1 MVCEKNAGLDF
12 FSLYKVNCLFGDAVM
27 LGFRQWLFNEV
38 SDRVMKEL
46 EQWSRQNQGQL
57 PFSDLFASMSRNKGL
72 RQLVPL
78 QGANKDTAVPQSILD
93 KLQELGMEIDYQKGL
108 VQDMDGR
115 SYRLGKYILGKTY
128 EENPNEKNAK
138 RKYLFSEEQRQWW
151 VKSGNPV
158 GVLEFVARQNR
169 YMVVISRSPVDVVR
183 MSDHDGWT
191 SCHGQGGSYF
201 QCAISD
207 AKGAGGIAYVVRRED
222 LRGVNLQDPEIF
234 VDPDRG
240 VMGIK
245 PIARLR
251 LRQLVHKEAGYD
263 LAVPEERVYG
273 AEVPGFLET
282 VRKWALEQQEEKL
295 GGRRPRL
302 AEFIL
307 KGGSYQDTKASRLLN
322 HLFGDDLDR
331 GDVEHEEGGDI
342 FAQYEREVEEI
353 TAEYRDYFKHS
364 SFHAEVEDS
373 EGNPY
378 VYYRGWL
385 KLDFPEGL
393 EITSPDD
400 MKKRRE
406 IMKWAGENLYG
417 SVEDY
422 QIKGN
427 SIIFDIVD
435 SSGNMDPDSFR
446 GFIEDELTENEKRV
460 DEYVHDLYRLLV
472 SLRLIKSTKA
482 YDVHGDISRLGEE
495 ERHFQHFELYDHEEN
510 HIELGMAEGILVD
523 SLLDDEISRRGILR
537 GEFGSMFQK
546 RLMVELNKWA
556 DQYHAALLRQGRFD
570 YASDVKRPFR
580 KEFSLVPNIRFS
592 DAGGREKNIY
602 FEMEL
607 DIGILSTD
615 RDVEEL
621 FEFLHFL
628 DKNYERFVELV
639 KYLYV
644 QLKGR

>member
-1 MVCEKNAGLDF
+1 LVCGKNAGLDF
-12 FSLYKVNCLFGDAVM
+12 FSLYKVNCLFGDAFM
-27 LGFRQWLFNEV
+27 FGFRQWLLNEV

-57 PFSDLFASMSRNKGL
+57 PFSDLFASISRNKGL
-72 RQLVPL
+72 RQVVPL
-78 QGANKDTAVPQSILD
+78 QGANRETAVPQSILD

-108 VQDMDGR
+108 AEDSNGR
-115 SYRLGKYILGKTY
+115 SYRLGKYILGKNSSFTD
-128 EENPNEKNAK
+128 EH
-138 RKYLFSEEQRQWW
+138 RQWW

-207 AKGAGGIAYVVRRED
+207 AKGAGGIAYVVRRDD

-240 VMGIK
+240 VRGIK

-251 LRQLVHKEAGYD
+251 LRQLMHKEAGYD

-273 AEVPGFLET
+273 AKVPGFLET

-295 GGRRPRL
+295 DGRRPRL

-307 KGGSYQDTKASRLLN
+307 KGGGYQDTKASRLLN

-353 TAEYRDYFKHS
+353 SEEYRNFFKHVF
-364 SFHAEVEDS
+364 FHATVEDS

-385 KLDFPEGL
+385 RLEFPEGL
-393 EITSPDD
+393 EITLPDD

-406 IMKWAGENLYG
+406 IMKWAGDNLYG

-422 QIKGN
+422 EIKGN
-427 SIIFDIVD
+427 SITFDIAD
-435 SSGNMDPDSFR
+435 SSGNMDPDGFR
-446 GFIEDELTENEKRV
+446 GFIEDELTENEKGV
-460 DEYVHDLYRLLV
+460 EKYVHDLYRLLV
-472 SLRLIKSTKA
+472 DLRLVKSTKA

-495 ERHFQHFELYDHEEN
+495 ERHFQNFDLNDQEEQ
-510 HIELGMAEGILVD
+510 HIELNLREGILVD
-523 SLLDDEISRRGILR
+523 QMTQEEISRNLPYPYA
-537 GEFGSMFQK
+537 EKLQS
-546 RLMVELNKWA
+546 RLMVEINKWA
-556 DQYHAALLRQGRFD
+556 DQYHAALLRQGRMEF
-570 YASDVKRPFR
+570 ASRVERPFK
-580 KEFSLVPNIRFS
+580 KEFSLVPEVRLTN
-592 DAGGREKNIY
+592 AGGMVKNIY
-602 FEMEL
+602 FQMDL
-607 DIGILSTD
+607 NINIMSAD

-628 DKNYERFVELV
+628 DKNYEGFVKLV
-639 KYLYV
+639 KYVYNN
-644 QLKGR
+644 LKVV